1 MTTPLKSARAAFVI
15 MGAVSC
21 VAMFTDT
28 SWAASKNFAA
38 QCERIIG
45 NNVKALAIEPAY
57 SNQQLCACAR
67 TNQEFRRQLS
77 ATGIKCNESKITN
90 FTQAVATPPD
100 TEPPN
105 EPPTEPPTEPAL
117 RGNNG
122 WGNGGE
128 GINNGSDNGTLA
140 QSEPKSDDVTGGGER

>member
-1 MTTPLKSARAAFVI
+1 MTTSLKSMRASLAI
-15 MGAVSC
+15 ISAVSC

-28 SWAASKNFAA
+28 SLAASKNFAA
-38 QCERIIG
+38 QCERIVG

-67 TNQEFRRQLS
+67 TNQELRRQLS
-77 ATGIKCNESKITN
+77 TTGIKCNENTITN
-90 FTQAVATPPD
+90 FNQAVATPPD

-105 EPPTEPPTEPAL
+105 EPPAEPAL

-128 GINNGSDNGTLA
+128 GINNGSDEGTVA
-140 QSEPKSDDVTGGGER
+140 QSSTKSADSRGRGER